1 MPVGCQKSIVAVTSI
16 AARKPPRTSPNGFV
30 NDLVAT
36 KPTVISPWSGSAEM
50 RWNPS
55 VDAAGGIGARPWM
68 ASQNRPDRCCIADTF
83 QLVPASAWRLA
94 DEIMEF
100 WLANRLRAV
109 VVLARSEGTRY
120 EGVARRLADLSVET
134 LVDALP
140 PGAVSDADRGLLDSI
155 FVNTAQT
162 IARILERNTTE
173 ESIQSTTITNFWRY
187 QLAGLAALL
196 RHLADQADGP
206 GDAM

>member
-68 ASQNRPDRCCIADTF
+68 ASQNRPDRCCIAVTF

-94 DEIMEF
+94 DEMMEF

-120 EGVARRLADLSVET
+120 EGVARRFADLSVET

-173 ESIQSTTITNFWRY
+173 ESIQSTITNFWRY